1 MCVSSVAAGRE
12 VDPRLREA
20 WVGVP
25 RQRTAGAHGGE
36 RGGVA
41 RAGLARA
48 GVRGKVGWMRRRGFV
63 CAGAAAMVAG
73 LLPRAAGAKGKV
85 VRVALYQ
92 AAGVHPAAFAAEKAL
107 LERSEGFAC
116 TVVEPSAIQD
126 GALKQQDVVVFMG
139 GSGTQQGRALG
150 DVGKQAVR
158 AFVEGGGGY
167 VGVCAGAYLALQGE
181 DEFHKLRIVAGRN
194 LTGDAW
200 QRGIAGVECSA
211 AGRKNFKLFFANGP
225 IFTPAPTEG
234 LAPYV
239 GLATYVGEIYR
250 LSKGTGPGEMPGTPA
265 IVASAFGAGRVL
277 LFSPNPVLGGSG
289 VVHAELML
297 AGLRWTAA
305 GGPVATDVAFAE
317 VFGA

>member
-1 MCVSSVAAGRE
+1 MQVAALAG
-12 VDPRLREA
+12 L
-20 WVGVP
+20 VP
-25 RQRTAGAHGGE
+25 R
-36 RGGVA
+36 V
-41 RAGLARA
+41 
-48 GVRGKVGWMRRRGFV
+48 
-63 CAGAAAMVAG
+63 AAARSKA
-73 LLPRAAGAKGKV
+73 

-92 AAGVHPAAFAAEKAL
+92 ATGVHPAAFAAEKAL
-107 LERSEGFAC
+107 LERTEGFVC
-116 TVVEPSAIQD
+116 TVVEPAEIQS
-126 GALKQQDVVVFMG
+126 GALADQDVVVFMG

-150 DVGKQAVR
+150 DDGKR
-158 AFVEGGGGY
+158 IIKEFVAGGGGY

-200 QRGIAGVECSA
+200 QRGIAGVEVKA
-211 AGRKNFKLFFANGP
+211 EGRENFKLFYANGP

-239 GLATYVGEIYR
+239 ALASYVGEIYR

-265 IVASAFGAGRVL
+265 IVASAYGAGRVL

-289 VVHAELML
+289 VVQPALML
-297 AGLRWTAA
+297 SGLRWTAA
-305 GGPVATDVAFAE
+305 RGPVAAGLTFVD